1 MLKRDIT
8 YETYDEPPKTV
19 TETFYFNLTRMEV
32 FSFEAD
38 KGGLEDWFKKVV
50 ANNDGL
56 AAFQQFKEF
65 ILVAAGE
72 RSEDGKRFDKD
83 EDTKKKFKNHAAFDQ
98 LAYELMQDP
107 EKFDQFLTGC
117 LSSTVQKEI
126 AAAQA
131 KEKEATRVVPAPPSP
146 PVPPAA

>member
-19 TETFYFNLTRMEV
+19 TETFYFNLTRMDV
-32 FSFEAD
+32 FEFEAD

-50 ANNDGL
+50 ANEDTR
-56 AAFQQFKEF
+56 AVFKQFKEF
-65 ILVAAGE
+65 ILSAAGE

-83 EDTKKKFKNHAAFDQ
+83 EETKKKFKNHAAFDQ

-107 EKFDQFLTGC
+107 EKFDEFLTGC

-131 KEKEATRVVPAPPSP
+131 KQATSVAPVPPSP
-146 PVPPAA
+146 PVPPAV